1 MAKQIATPIVQRRTF
16 VAAIK
21 AIVSEGNVRQGK
33 TDVVVNTKFIKTSLP
48 LIRNLDEEQLDICF
62 ENIKQQTQI
71 ILQND

>member
-1 MAKQIATPIVQRRTF
+1 MKAQDVGQLRTGSF
-16 VAAIK
+16 YT
-21 AIVSEGNVRQGK
+21 IVSEGNVRQGK